1 MDGVIIDTEPLYT
14 KGEIR
19 LFKEYG
25 IEIPPEDWI
34 LFRGCN
40 EQTFYDLSMGR
51 YKIKENREIFIE
63 KGRKYVMSEFEKNL
77 EFMNGFKDFHMS
89 LLKNGIKT
97 ALVTAS
103 PNEMFNYIDGRLGL
117 TKIFDAIVSG
127 GMATKMKPHPEPYLM
142 AMEML
147 HVKSENTVVIE
158 DSVHGIKSGLSSGA
172 FVIGYRGSVPESAL
186 EIAHLIINNHT
197 ELSVELL
204 TEKINNIN
212 MSKTE

>member
-25 IEIPPEDWI
+25 IEIPPEDWV

-40 EQTFYDLSMGR
+40 EQTFYDLSMNQ
-51 YKIKENREIFIE
+51 YKIKEDLEIFIE
-63 KGRKYVMSEFEKNL
+63 KGRKYVMAEFEKNI

-147 HVKSENTVVIE
+147 HVNSENTVVIE
-158 DSVHGIKSGLSSGA
+158 DSVHGINSGLNAGA
-172 FVIGYRGSVPESAL
+172 FVIGYRGSVPEKEL
-186 EIAHLIINNHT
+186 KIAHFIIYSHT
-197 ELSVELL
+197 ELSIELL
-204 TEKINNIN
+204 NKKLQNYNLNKSI
-212 MSKTE
+212 